1 MRNSRNKRYT
11 PSGPLV
17 CTLGG
22 TGHGKLTIGTLHR
35 DKHAVDVV
43 AMLSKF
49 SGISNL
55 SSCIHSLIRGV
66 ASKSPNCSTPTGR
79 SMTSGGPFDAGV
91 GLIVRHTM

>member
-1 MRNSRNKRYT
+1 MQRGLISVVLISVRNSRNKRYT
-11 PSGPLV
+11 P
-17 CTLGG
+17 
-22 TGHGKLTIGTLHR
+22 R
-35 DKHAVDVV
+35 DTHAVDVV
-43 AMLSKF
+43 ATLSKF

>member
-1 MRNSRNKRYT
+1 MVQRGLISVVLISVRNSRNKRYT
-11 PSGPLV
+11 P
-17 CTLGG
+17 
-22 TGHGKLTIGTLHR
+22 R
-35 DKHAVDVV
+35 DTHAVDVV
-43 AMLSKF
+43 ATLSKF

-79 SMTSGGPFDAGV
+79 SMTSDGLFDAGV

>member
-1 MRNSRNKRYT
+1 MVQRGLISVVLISVRNSRNKRYT
-11 PSGPLV
+11 P
-17 CTLGG
+17 
-22 TGHGKLTIGTLHR
+22 R
-35 DKHAVDVV
+35 DTHAVDVV
-43 AMLSKF
+43 ATLSKF